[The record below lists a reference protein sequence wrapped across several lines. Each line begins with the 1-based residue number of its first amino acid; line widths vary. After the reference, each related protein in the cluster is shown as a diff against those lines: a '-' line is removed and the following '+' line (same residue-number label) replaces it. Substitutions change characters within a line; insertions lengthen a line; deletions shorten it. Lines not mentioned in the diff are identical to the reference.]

1 MHPHNLPLEMRLPI
15 AIVAILSI
23 LLASCFERTPAQM
36 VLWRDTLELQK
47 QSTANPTSLEA
58 KQRYVDA
65 LATYLHAYPDDA
77 EALALYEAEELA
89 YARELVRRG
98 RHNAAVPYYMS
109 ILSRNPSHAEARA
122 ELEIA
127 RAQAS
132 VPREKFDELRR
143 GMTQDEVRELLGATR
158 PGWTHTLKKG
168 SSTYETWYYRKP
180 NGTKASVGF
189 VDGKAYVAEYDG
201 VIRLEP

>member
-1 MHPHNLPLEMRLPI
+1 MRLTI
-15 AIVAILSI
+15 TILAILSI
-23 LLASCFERTPAQM
+23 LLASCLERTPAQM
-36 VLWRDTLELQK
+36 VLWRETLELRE
-47 QSTANPTSLEA
+47 QSTANPASLEA

-77 EALALYEAEELA
+77 EALALYETEELA

-98 RHNAAVPYYMS
+98 RHNAAIPYYVS
-109 ILSRNPSHAEARA
+109 ILSRNPGHAEARA
-122 ELEIA
+122 ELETA

-143 GMTQDEVRELLGATR
+143 GMTQEEVRELLGATR
-158 PGWTHTLKKG
+158 PGWTHTLEKG

-180 NGTKASVGF
+180 DGSKASVGF
-189 VDGKAYVAEYDG
+189 VDGKAFVAEYDG